1 MLLNGSGGMT
11 QVFEGKSKAARRILP
26 MIPDVYRMLLARYE
40 AQGKPN
46 EGGCFHQEQRA
57 DT

>member
-1 MLLNGSGGMT
+1 MT

-40 AQGKPN
+40 AQGK
-46 EGGCFHQEQRA
+46 A
-57 DT
+57 K